1 METFDN
7 TRAPARAAGK
17 SAQRLLRLSLA
28 LLLAAVSLALGF
40 GLGGGRMEAVNAG
53 SPAVGFARDMAAHH
67 AQAVEMAVLLR
78 DRTDD
83 PEMRQLALDI
93 TLTQQAQ
100 IGQMRGWLAVWGLPQ
115 ASTEPAMA
123 WMGMPTTG
131 LMPGMATRDELEAL
145 RAAEGLA
152 AEGQFLQLMLRH
164 HQAGVAMAAAI
175 LERAAPPAVKDLAQS
190 IAASQ
195 QSEIAYMQDLLEQ
208 KGFPR
213 EIEDPE
219 GGHENMGP

>member
-1 METFDN
+1 MQTPND
-7 TRAPARAAGK
+7 TVIDAPGLGQSAR
-17 SAQRLLRLSLA
+17 RLLRLAFA
-28 LLLAAVSLALGF
+28 LLLVAVSLALGSW
-40 GLGGGRMEAVNAG
+40 LGRVQMAVVEAG
-53 SPAVGFARDMAAHH
+53 SPAAGFVRDMAVHH

-83 PEMRQLALDI
+83 PAMRQLALDI
-93 TLTQQAQ
+93 LLTQQAQ

-115 ASTEPAMA
+115 ARTEPAMA

-131 LMPGMATRDELEAL
+131 LMPGMTTPEQLQAL

-152 AEGQFLQLMLRH
+152 AEGLFLQLMIRH
-164 HQAGVAMAAAI
+164 HKSGITMAQAI
-175 LERAAPPAVKDLAQS
+175 LDRDPPAVVVSLAQS
-190 IAASQ
+190 IVASQ
-195 QSEIAYMQDLLEQ
+195 QNEIAYMQDLLEQ

-213 EIEDPE
+213 ESEDAA